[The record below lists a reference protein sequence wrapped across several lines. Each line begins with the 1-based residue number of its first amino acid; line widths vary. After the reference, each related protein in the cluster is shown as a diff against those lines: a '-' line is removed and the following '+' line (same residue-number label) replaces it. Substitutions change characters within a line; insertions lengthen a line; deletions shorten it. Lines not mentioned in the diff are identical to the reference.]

1 MKNLARI
8 TFVAAAVAM
17 LPALSHAENSILA
30 SLQAQ
35 GIQTVVM
42 TDQSLSEAKGA
53 ARITGQPLPSVTV
66 GVKTY
71 QVTWNK
77 LGSQTDYR
85 SYLSYGSGYDPSA
98 RRTVTDAGAVYS
110 VAGDVWLADK
120 ISKVG
125 SWSLANSTQID
136 THYQAL
142 DGATGTPLNFGFRT
156 TAWNRPISTFSW

>member
-85 SYLSYGSGYDPSA
+85 S
-98 RRTVTDAGAVYS
+98 
-110 VAGDVWLADK
+110 
-120 ISKVG
+120 
-125 SWSLANSTQID
+125 
-136 THYQAL
+136 
-142 DGATGTPLNFGFRT
+142 
-156 TAWNRPISTFSW
+156 